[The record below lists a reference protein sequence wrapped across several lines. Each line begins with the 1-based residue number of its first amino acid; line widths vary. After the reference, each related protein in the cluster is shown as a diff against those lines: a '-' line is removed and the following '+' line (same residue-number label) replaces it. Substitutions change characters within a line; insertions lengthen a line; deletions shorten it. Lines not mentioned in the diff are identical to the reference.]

1 MSSLIPKGKLT
12 AYQRWELA
20 AFDEAEQ
27 AAARAAAAANEAAAR
42 HAAAEAATLQNAAEE
57 ASTIDASAL
66 SLPTAEQIERM
77 HDEARA
83 EGYAAGFAEGKD
95 KGHEEGYAA
104 GQKEGKQLAQAS
116 ARKIDTVMRNLQQS
130 LKELDQQVADRL
142 LATAIEIANQML
154 QQSLRVK
161 PELLLPVV
169 REAVATLSA
178 HSGHPA
184 LFAHPDDAALIRE
197 HLGEQLAH
205 NNWRIIDDAQLTPGG
220 CRAELGASEVD
231 ATFET
236 RWRRVLEAIGV
247 NTEWLAEAQRKMNTH
262 E

>member
-1 MSSLIPKGKLT
+1 MSSLIHKGQLT

-27 AAARAAAAANEAAAR
+27 AAARAAAQAAEAAAR
-42 HAAAEAATLQNAAEE
+42 EAAAAAYPSAAEAA
-57 ASTIDASAL
+57 STVDTSAL
-66 SLPTAEQIERM
+66 TLPTAEQIERM
-77 HDEARA
+77 HDEAHA
-83 EGYAAGFAEGKD
+83 EGYAAGFTEGKT
-95 KGHEEGYAA
+95 KGHEQGYAD

-116 ARKIDTVMRNLQQS
+116 ARKIDAVMRTLQQS

-142 LATAIEIANQML
+142 LATAIEIASQMV

-231 ATFET
+231 ATYET

-247 NTEWLAEAQRKMNTH
+247 DTEWLAETQRSINAH